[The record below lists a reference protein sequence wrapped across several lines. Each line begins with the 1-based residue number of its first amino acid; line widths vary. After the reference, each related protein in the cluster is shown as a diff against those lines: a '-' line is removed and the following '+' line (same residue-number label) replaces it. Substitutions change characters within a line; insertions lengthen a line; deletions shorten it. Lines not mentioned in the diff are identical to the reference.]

1 MHDGT
6 LTISGKRQE
15 EKEERGEG
23 DKVIRRERH
32 FSQFSRSFALPENI
46 KEDEI
51 SANLDKG
58 VLKVKVPKVEPPP
71 KPEPKRITVQG
82 A

>member
-15 EKEERGEG
+15 EKEERAEG
-23 DKVIRRERH
+23 DKVIRRERR
-32 FSQFSRSFALPENI
+32 FSQFSRSFTLPENI

-51 SANLDKG
+51 SADLDKG
-58 VLKVKVPKVEPPP
+58 ILQVHVPKVEPPP
-71 KPEPKRITVQG
+71 KPEPKRITVKG